1 VGIADGLGAKE
12 AAMTADQAWHTLP
25 GEQVAEGLGTDT
37 GAGLSQDEATARLAK
52 HGINDIAREKGR
64 GPLRIFASQFT
75 DFMILVLLTA
85 AVISGILGEPVDAV
99 AIIVIVIL
107 NAAVG
112 ALQEHRAQRAV
123 EALRRMAA
131 PEARVIR
138 NGETRMIRALDV
150 VPGDLILLEP
160 GDVVAAD
167 LRLLETENLAIDESA
182 LTGESVP
189 VEKSEAILEATD
201 LPVGD
206 RLNMAH
212 KATFV
217 GRGKAKAVAV
227 ATGQATEIGRIADL
241 LSDDKGVRTPLQQR
255 LTRFGRHLAL
265 GVLAICTVIFF
276 VGLLQGQPPLLMFL
290 TAVTLA
296 VAAVPEALP
305 AVITVSL
312 ALGARKLS
320 RRKALVRRLPAVE
333 TLGSVTFVCAD
344 KTGTLTENRMSVGSL
359 ATAEER
365 LDSIPRGAERLLW
378 RRLGEA
384 LALNNEVRSTA
395 DGLVGDPTEVA
406 LYIAAQRAGFEKTE
420 IMERLPQVGILSFDA
435 ERKLMTTLHRENG
448 GIIAFA
454 KGAPE
459 TVIATC
465 DGMLSG
471 DEKVAL
477 DKDSLLDHADS
488 LASEGYRVL
497 ALGCREL
504 PEAPADVTAATVETG
519 MTFLGLVGLIDPP
532 RAEAPQAVE
541 DCKAAGIVPVMITG
555 DHPDTALSVAR
566 RLGIAEKSASVL
578 AGPDLKRMS
587 DEELVDHAQRARVYA
602 RVDPEQKIR
611 IVRALQDAGEF
622 VAMTGDGVNDAPA
635 LKRANIGVAMGERG
649 TDVAREAAD
658 MVLLDDNFATIVA
671 AVREGRRIY
680 DDIRKFIKY
689 TMTSNSGEIWTLFL
703 APFLG
708 LPIPLLPIQI
718 LWINLVTDGLPG
730 LAFSAEPAERGV
742 MQRPPRPPNESIFAH
757 GMWQHMLWVGL
768 LIGALSIS
776 AQAWGYARGVEYWQT
791 MVFTTLVIAQLFHA
805 LAIRSSRDPIWRVG
819 ITTNPHL
826 LGAIALTVAAQFTVI
841 YVPALNPIFKTAPLP
856 IADLL
861 TCFALGSLVLAAV
874 EAEKWLRRQGYIY
887 VERGS

>member
-1 VGIADGLGAKE
+1 
-12 AAMTADQAWHTLP
+12 MTADQAWHTLR

-37 GAGLSQDEATARLAK
+37 GSGLTENEATARLAK
-52 HGINDIAREKGR
+52 HGVNDIAREKGR

-85 AVISGILGEPVDAV
+85 AVISGVLGEPVDAV

-112 ALQEHRAQRAV
+112 ALQEYRAQRAV

-150 VPGDLILLEP
+150 VPGDLVLLEP

-217 GRGKAKAVAV
+217 GRGKARAVAV

-241 LSDDKGVRTPLQQR
+241 LSDDKGIRTPLQQR

-276 VGLLQGQPPLLMFL
+276 VGLLQGQAPLLMFL

-333 TLGSVTFVCAD
+333 TLGSVTFICAD

-365 LDSIPRGAERLLW
+365 LDSIPQGAERLLW

-420 IMERLPQVGILSFDA
+420 IMERLPQIGILSFDA

-477 DKDSLLDHADS
+477 DKDSLLDHAES

-532 RAEAPQAVE
+532 RAEAAQAVE

-566 RLGIAEKSASVL
+566 RLGIAEKFASVL

-587 DEELVDHAQRARVYA
+587 DEELADHAQRTRVYA

-635 LKRANIGVAMGERG
+635 LKRANIGIAMGERG

-671 AVREGRRIY
+671 AVREGRCIY

-689 TMTSNSGEIWTLFL
+689 TMSSNSGEIWTLFL

-730 LAFSAEPAERGV
+730 LAFSAEPAERGI

-776 AQAWGYARGVEYWQT
+776 AQAWGYARGVQYWQT

-826 LGAIALTVAAQFTVI
+826 LGAIALTVAAQFAVI
-841 YVPALNPIFKTAPLP
+841 YVPALNSIFKTSPLP

-861 TCFALGSLVLAAV
+861 TCCALGSLVLAAV

-887 VERGS
+887 VEHGA